1 MDTFHT
7 TADNSWGLEPL
18 IDVGELATYLGIPVS
33 TIYYWRT
40 RGLGPP
46 AYRLGKHLKFA
57 VSDVRD
63 WILYTD
69 ETPFVPV
76 YSRPTLSESKAVI
89 EAGAEPSYSGT
100 FVGARRYILD
110 TFANTKSASMKRRV
124 AQSLTAAICP
134 VCHGK
139 RLKPEAPIESLVA
152 GPRSPPRRMCD
163 PQQCVPRLRSVLL
176 RSSSPRGC
184 GSHFVHWSIWGWAT
198 FH

>member
-69 ETPFVPV
+69 ETP
-76 YSRPTLSESKAVI
+76 
-89 EAGAEPSYSGT
+89 
-100 FVGARRYILD
+100 
-110 TFANTKSASMKRRV
+110 
-124 AQSLTAAICP
+124 
-134 VCHGK
+134 
-139 RLKPEAPIESLVA
+139 
-152 GPRSPPRRMCD
+152 
-163 PQQCVPRLRSVLL
+163 LRSGPLPAHPL
-176 RSSSPRGC
+176 R
-184 GSHFVHWSIWGWAT
+184 V
-198 FH
+198 

>member
-7 TADNSWGLEPL
+7 TADNSWGLKPL

-33 TIYYWRT
+33 TIYDWRT

-76 YSRPTLSESKAVI
+76 HSRPTLSESKAAI

-100 FVGARRYILD
+100 FVGTFWASSRTQRASRR
-110 TFANTKSASMKRRV
+110 SGASRS
-124 AQSLTAAICP
+124 SLP
-134 VCHGK
+134 
-139 RLKPEAPIESLVA
+139 
-152 GPRSPPRRMCD
+152 
-163 PQQCVPRLRSVLL
+163 LRSG
-176 RSSSPRGC
+176 RSVIANG
-184 GSHFVHWSIWGWAT
+184 
-198 FH
+198 

>member
-1 MDTFHT
+1 MSNMDTFHT

-33 TIYYWRT
+33 T
-40 RGLGPP
+40 
-46 AYRLGKHLKFA
+46 
-57 VSDVRD
+57 
-63 WILYTD
+63 
-69 ETPFVPV
+69 
-76 YSRPTLSESKAVI
+76 
-89 EAGAEPSYSGT
+89 
-100 FVGARRYILD
+100 
-110 TFANTKSASMKRRV
+110 
-124 AQSLTAAICP
+124 ICP

-163 PQQCVPRLRSVLL
+163 PQQCVPRRRSVLL

-184 GSHFVHWSIWGWAT
+184 GSDFVHWSIWGWAT

>member
-18 IDVGELATYLGIPVS
+18 IDVGELATYLGVPVS
-33 TIYYWRT
+33 TIYHW
-40 RGLGPP
+40 RGLDPP

-57 VSDVRD
+57 VFDVRG

-76 YSRPTLSESKAVI
+76 HSRLTPSETI
-89 EAGAEPSYSGT
+89 
-100 FVGARRYILD
+100 
-110 TFANTKSASMKRRV
+110 
-124 AQSLTAAICP
+124 AICP

-139 RLKPEAPIESLVA
+139 RMKPESLIESLVA
-152 GPRSPPRRMCD
+152 GPHRPPRRICD
-163 PQQCVPRLRSVLL
+163 PQKCVPHQRSVLL
-176 RSSSPRGC
+176 RSRPPRGC
-184 GSHFVHWSIWGWAT
+184 GSAFVHWSIWGWAT